1 MLILDCLSE
10 FQVYKY
16 YLRTALL
23 TTSVMNNSFN
33 VYYKNREDESESNEL
48 PAVKKV
54 NK

>member
-23 TTSVMNNSFN
+23 TTVMNNSFN